1 MILETITSFEALKDF
16 LKANL
21 EDLRFTD
28 KFMQQNF
35 NYLKQNITISDKKES
50 LRVIKDEWLN
60 E

>member
-1 MILETITSFEALKDF
+1 MILETITSFEALKDV